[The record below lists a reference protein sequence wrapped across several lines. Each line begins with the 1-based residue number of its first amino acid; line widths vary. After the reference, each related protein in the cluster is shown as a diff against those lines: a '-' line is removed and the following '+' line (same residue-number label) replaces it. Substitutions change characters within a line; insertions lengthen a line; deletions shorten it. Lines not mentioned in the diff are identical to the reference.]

1 MDTNCVVM
9 NDFSGGGGCGDGT
22 WNYLKCLKYINC
34 IPKASIMYLHDPL
47 GLFKFI

>member
-1 MDTNCVVM
+1 MMFFHCCKVKFHD
-9 NDFSGGGGCGDGT
+9 DDDDGDGT